1 MLSTVNWRQNSLLR
15 LPKVFH
21 KMTWP
26 NMCRYSKHC
35 HIFHYNFSWMPY
47 LSLWCCRPASL
58 SNTQPVKW
66 DRVMH
71 VFSYFLL
78 ECVKAHFY
86 TEPIYPNTFPP
97 FESSL
102 TFCIVTAAWLFF
114 HSRQVRQGKLKCG
127 RCNDMHMKLKILY
140 GSQLNYSIQMVWY
153 CPCKT

>member
-1 MLSTVNWRQNSLLR
+1 MFSTVNWRQNSLLR
-15 LPKVFH
+15 LPKVFN

-26 NMCRYSKHC
+26 NMCTYSKHG
-35 HIFHYNFSWMPY
+35 HFFHYNLSWTPY

-66 DRVMH
+66 DPSNAC
-71 VFSYFLL
+71 FFFCY
-78 ECVKAHFY
+78 FY

-102 TFCIVTAAWLFF
+102 TFCIVPACSLIIFPFKTGKA
-114 HSRQVRQGKLKCG
+114 GKLKCG
-127 RCNDMHMKLKILY
+127 RCNDMHMTLKILY